1 MPRSLV
7 YIILGLILILV
18 ANVFKPVPIVSEE
31 EALVETGIIE
41 DIIETGKKDITFV
54 LQDNSKKYYINRG
67 LEKGLEIALLR
78 EELIGT
84 EVVFKYPEYKNI
96 LTLIN
101 KNRPIHI
108 SKVQFGDQIIFNELK
123 E

>member
-54 LQDNSKKYYINRG
+54 LQNNSKKYYIHRG

-78 EELIGT
+78 KQLIGT
-84 EVVFKYPEYKNI
+84 EVVLKYPEYKNI
-96 LTLIN
+96 LTRLN
-101 KNRPIHI
+101 KNRSIHV
-108 SKVQFGDQIIFNELK
+108 SKVQYGDQIIFNELK
-123 E
+123 

>member
-41 DIIETGKKDITFV
+41 DIIEKGKKDITFV
-54 LQDNSKKYYINRG
+54 LQNNSKKYYIHRG

-78 EELIGT
+78 KQLIGT
-84 EVVFKYPEYKNI
+84 EVVLKYPEYKNI
-96 LTLIN
+96 LTRLN
-101 KNRPIHI
+101 KNRSIHV
-108 SKVQFGDQIIFNELK
+108 SKVQYGDQIIFNELK
-123 E
+123 